1 MGTVC
6 KRWSRS
12 SDCISNR
19 STEKTLFYNFIM
31 NKVFYEYQ
39 AKHHEL
45 CKPFINYIQKDSA
58 IEIYGLKRLIDNLL
72 LCAMLHKHPSFSAEQ
87 EVRISPP
94 FVKDAD
100 PNVQYKALDTIKKVY
115 VLDLNKLCKREE
127 ICFEELIDS
136 IVIGSRSKQSISALQ
151 GYCTQLGLSEI
162 SKKIRKSDCPLR

>member
-1 MGTVC
+1 
-6 KRWSRS
+6 
-12 SDCISNR
+12 
-19 STEKTLFYNFIM
+19 M

-58 IEIYGLKRLIDNLL
+58 IEIYGLTRLIDNLL

-136 IVIGSRSKQSISALQ
+136 IVIGLDPSKVSVPYRDIVHNWGFPRFLKKSANQIVRWDRHINDFENL
-151 GYCTQLGLSEI
+151 YEKDYKNLLFSYLGW
-162 SKKIRKSDCPLR
+162 